1 MAISKSLSCAFAVLL
16 LACCTVQARRLH
28 EVGDVT
34 SKTTIWLDPNGGVL
48 PLSQRLELLAKANA
62 NQTAILLAEKH
73 CKAHKYEGCK
83 EVELLKAA
91 GAKPAAT
98 GGEEVELLKAAGAKP
113 AATGGEEVTA
123 PCHQNML
130 ASWFFGTYCE
140 LPTFDDPLKDPS
152 KYKQPKAAAG
162 KRRSLLSAVAARLQ

>member
-16 LACCTVQARRLH
+16 FACCTIQARRLH

-98 GGEEVELLKAAGAKP
+98 GGEEV
-113 AATGGEEVTA
+113 TA